1 LLFLTQHQARELV
14 KVGYLYLLY
23 ELFEQVL
30 IPQEVYAELTTGNHP
45 AVKIVSNLSWLEVRQ
60 IKNAEQI
67 NSFRLS
73 YNLDLGEIAAIILA
87 EELNAD
93 QLLIDEKAARR
104 VAKTR
109 RLPII
114 GTVGILVL
122 AKKRGLIENVQTIL
136 DKMIENGTRIGRRL
150 YLQALILAEEEM

>member
-1 LLFLTQHQARELV
+1 MIV
-14 KVGYLYLLY
+14 VSD
-23 ELFEQVL
+23 
-30 IPQEVYAELTTGNHP
+30 TTP
-45 AVKIVSNLSWLEVRQ
+45 ISET
-60 IKNAEQI
+60 EQI
-67 NSFRLS
+67 NSFLLS
-73 YNLDLGEIAAIILA
+73 HNLDLGEIAAIILA

-109 RLPII
+109 HLPII

-150 YLQALILAEEEM
+150 YGQALILAEEEM